1 MAARDIT
8 KPKPPP
14 VIPETAYRLKAGMW
28 ESFKAGALAGPVA
41 AALVFGALTASPLL
55 RLRFAPMRSQQITA
69 AVLAGGGVGCI
80 TSTVAMQ
87 RVMREVGAMP
97 GPGRSSGSA

>member
-1 MAARDIT
+1 M
-8 KPKPPP
+8 
-14 VIPETAYRLKAGMW
+14 RLN
-28 ESFKAGALAGPVA
+28 P
-41 AALVFGALTASPLL
+41 
-55 RLRFAPMRSQQITA
+55 RFAPMRSQQITA

-97 GPGRSSGSA
+97 GPGRSRSA